1 MKRVLSFSLILI
13 VFCITGLL
21 GGSFFMSSLAYA
33 QDTEENVV
41 EIGTAGD
48 LKNYIESYG
57 QDNVQDNIVLTADIN
72 ISSLADAEDET
83 ADVVF
88 GSIGTEENPFA
99 GTFDGRGYSIT
110 NLQIDTRTTEE
121 QTLQS
126 NQYAGLFGY
135 TDGAKIQN
143 VDLSG
148 NVTLSVGGC
157 VSSYVGALVGRAVDT
172 DIQFCQVTA
181 RVNLDATFDHN
192 INFGVLAGMVVDS
205 DISYVICRYT
215 ATSGLGTWNFDLR
228 TDNIF
233 NFGGV
238 VGVLSNSTLDFAVV
252 SERFF
257 VNVSEDFVGDVS
269 LGGIVGNVVQ
279 GGSQI
284 FNVATE
290 NSFSI
295 TNNAL
300 TSVEAI
306 VSVGE
311 VAGVVSNPVPTSGNI
326 AYIHF
331 QNNIGIERFGR
342 MGEYSYANS
351 ALYDNM
357 TVANER
363 ITSEDYFNNQMWHWQ
378 YGSWD
383 FKTTWYFGSGTVN
396 LQSFYG
402 NFNISLS
409 NSLDNSVLTSETQ
422 LQSVYRFGDSVD
434 IEFSFQPLVR
444 DEMTVGDM
452 SKYYSLGSVVLSNAQ
467 LSSQEIASIVAL
479 PGSNGEILT
488 YRISAK
494 NDTNGDFSYFNNLL
508 SITKNEDDKALT
520 QLEAIVNYTRDY
532 CERENIKRLPG
543 ICQPPLK
550 DILYMKE
557 IKKADKNKEQGILVN
572 VGIYDDPGQQLQE
585 ELTINL
591 SENNV
596 YIAGASQMGKT
607 TMLQTILYNIMDR
620 YSPDEVNV
628 YIIDCGNMALKVF
641 EESGHVG
648 GVVLG
653 QEEEK
658 LVNLFKMLQTIIED
672 RKEIFSKK
680 GLGTFS
686 SYVEAGFKDVP
697 QIIVVLDNVAVF
709 REQFADCFDTLLSLS
724 RVGISVGINFIVTGT
739 QANSFG
745 FKALANYGTRL
756 ALFCTEKAEYANIFG
771 RCRIEPKETPGRGLC
786 VIDKQVKEFQTALA
800 FEGTKE
806 IERVENMKKFIASN
820 SAKYNG
826 KRARVIPVVPKII
839 HENVTLNNNRELYSD
854 PSRMPYAIDY
864 TNVDFK
870 FIDFMNDNY
879 MVITGGEGKGKTNL
893 TKLILNHFERNIF
906 EYPSNIYI
914 MDNDNNEL
922 EGYENNA
929 TVKGYTTKPEDIKL
943 YMEKMEEE
951 LIKRQEEISI
961 AGKNNFD
968 YTSIPYL
975 ILVINDKNVM
985 AEIAKKKELQPVL
998 ARLVKEYK
1006 KLKSM
1011 VIFADFDNAQIPFNA
1026 YDALKYIKGQKK
1038 YYVFEDMA
1046 NIKIADITPK
1056 LARAYSKNLIPGD
1069 AYVFDGNEIV
1079 KIKTIYAG

>member
-72 ISSLADAEDET
+72 ISSLVDAEDET

-148 NVTLSVGGC
+148 NVTLFVGGC

-215 ATSGLGTWNFDLR
+215 ATSGLGTWNFDSR

-402 NFNISLS
+402 NFNVSLS

-452 SKYYSLGSVVLSNAQ
+452 SKYYSLGSVILSNAQ

-508 SITKNEDDKALT
+508 SITKNEDDNGFVLRILDVNLATTGEYNITTTAKPF
-520 QLEAIVNYTRDY
+520 EANISTRLYQGENNDELVEGEQPGYVFYAEGTSTTSPEMSLDRMTYGQNYRIETRVRPGTANAFVGWYLVNDD
-532 CERENIKRLPG
+532 G
-543 ICQPPLK
+543 A
-550 DILYMKE
+550 DILLGNDRVLDFTFGMTANLTDSCE
-557 IKKADKNKEQGILVN
+557 IYAKYCDNACVITFNIGDGNGILGIEVNGTIVEFSPESHGATTVN
-572 VGIYDDPGQQLQE
+572 VSKTESQLS
-585 ELTINL
+585 L
-591 SENNV
+591 
-596 YIAGASQMGKT
+596 
-607 TMLQTILYNIMDR
+607 
-620 YSPDEVNV
+620 
-628 YIIDCGNMALKVF
+628 
-641 EESGHVG
+641 
-648 GVVLG
+648 
-653 QEEEK
+653 
-658 LVNLFKMLQTIIED
+658 
-672 RKEIFSKK
+672 EIFVDK
-680 GLGTFS
+680 
-686 SYVEAGFKDVP
+686 SYDF
-697 QIIVVLDNVAVF
+697 NV
-709 REQFADCFDTLLSLS
+709 EQFITDLD
-724 RVGISVGINFIVTGT
+724 V
-739 QANSFG
+739 
-745 FKALANYGTRL
+745 Y
-756 ALFCTEKAEYANIFG
+756 KAED
-771 RCRIEPKETPGRGLC
+771 P
-786 VIDKQVKEFQTALA
+786 
-800 FEGTKE
+800 TKTFCSL
-806 IERVENMKKFIASN
+806 VES
-820 SAKYNG
+820 
-826 KRARVIPVVPKII
+826 
-839 HENVTLNNNRELYSD
+839 
-854 PSRMPYAIDY
+854 
-864 TNVDFK
+864 
-870 FIDFMNDNY
+870 
-879 MVITGGEGKGKTNL
+879 
-893 TKLILNHFERNIF
+893 
-906 EYPSNIYI
+906 
-914 MDNDNNEL
+914 
-922 EGYENNA
+922 YENNDYKYYSFQLDMTTLTDDFEEAFTITCSA
-929 TVKGYTTKPEDIKL
+929 TPADNGSSSWIWIVVGCVSGAIVLALLIVLIVWLVRRNRYGGGSSTGTK
-943 YMEKMEEE
+943 
-951 LIKRQEEISI
+951 S
-961 AGKNNFD
+961 F
-968 YTSIPYL
+968 
-975 ILVINDKNVM
+975 
-985 AEIAKKKELQPVL
+985 KKKD
-998 ARLVKEYK
+998 YK
-1006 KLKSM
+1006 NM
-1011 VIFADFDNAQIPFNA
+1011 YF
-1026 YDALKYIKGQKK
+1026 
-1038 YYVFEDMA
+1038 
-1046 NIKIADITPK
+1046 
-1056 LARAYSKNLIPGD
+1056 
-1069 AYVFDGNEIV
+1069 
-1079 KIKTIYAG
+1079 